1 MRGPGSIV
9 GQSVSMWTLSSECPH
24 SYMWRLGAHCDAAYR
39 ARGQSCKRSGTLS
52 LISLRRGWQPVRG
65 VAKVTVR
72 HCKEVTKLRE
82 MSHFPV
88 LLVSVCPDAWFLF
101 SVQ

>member
-39 ARGQSCKRSGTLS
+39 ARPVVQAQWHPVTHLLTK
-52 LISLRRGWQPVRG
+52 GWQIVRG
-65 VAKVTVR
+65 VAKVTLR
-72 HCKEVTKLRE
+72 HCKEVIKVRE
-82 MSHFPV
+82 MSHLPV
-88 LLVSVCPDAWFLF
+88 LLGSVCPDAWFLF